1 MTVALMSKK
10 GLDPTNG
17 RFVKI
22 GSSSDGFRAV
32 VARTVDAGIN
42 PGSHLDV
49 ALHGP
54 CVVHADIDV
63 AGVIDGDAFAPGVG
77 GGAGALLGRRRF
89 RDEGGDLAV
98 LHAADPH
105 PAPEA
110 RVLRH
115 VGFGV
120 TDIEHV
126 VLVDEQTARTSE
138 LVPLGEKRA
147 VRAEYFDAIIRSIRN
162 VYAAGRIDRHRMVDP
177 ELAGAGAALA
187 PRRDELAV
195 ARELG
200 DPGIGLAA

>member
-1 MTVALMSKK
+1 
-10 GLDPTNG
+10 
-17 RFVKI
+17 
-22 GSSSDGFRAV
+22 
-32 VARTVDAGIN
+32 
-42 PGSHLDV
+42 
-49 ALHGP
+49 
-54 CVVHADIDV
+54 

-126 VLVDEQTARTSE
+126 VLVDEQTARTAE
-138 LVPLGEKRA
+138 LLPLGENRA
-147 VRAEYFDAIIRSIRN
+147 VRAEYFYGIIRSSGN
-162 VYAAGRIDRHRMVDP
+162 VYAAGQSDRHRMVAP
-177 ELAGAGAALA
+177 ELAGAGAALP
-187 PRRDELAV
+187 PRRDDLPLP
-195 ARELG
+195 RELG
-200 DPGIGLAA
+200 DPGIVLAPRPVAHDDVAIGGDRHI